1 MRTDL
6 VPEIQDTFWGTPR
19 DPLDLANSS
28 HRTQLRVTICNCKA
42 QHVTAFL
49 RVVHRGGEGTPLRG
63 EVKKLTVT
71 SHQLLRTPPLGT
83 MGVDQLRSANDI
95 QPQKIEARRKVLI
108 LRGTFFRFRS
118 IFDPFWQF
126 RSFFEVDFLL
136 FDVFSIPGDGIRA
149 SRTLD

>member
-1 MRTDL
+1 
-6 VPEIQDTFWGTPR
+6 V
-19 DPLDLANSS
+19 
-28 HRTQLRVTICNCKA
+28 
-42 QHVTAFL
+42 
-49 RVVHRGGEGTPLRG
+49 EGTPLRG

-71 SHQLLRTPPLGT
+71 SHQLLRTPPPGT

-95 QPQKIEARRKVLI
+95 QPEKIEARHKVLI

-118 IFDPFWQF
+118 IFDPFWRF
-126 RSFFEVDFLL
+126 RSFFEIDFSL